1 MTMKK
6 YLIMLLVVSTM
17 ILCLAGCGGKK
28 ATAVVTFDDLYD
40 VVLLPAS
47 GMKNIGVQVENNHI
61 MTVNVTKEGVYTIP
75 FIANGTTYD
84 FTLTYENGKFTGEAD
99 PELTF
104 SIK

>member
-1 MTMKK
+1 MKK
-6 YLIMLLVVSTM
+6 YIAILLVVSTM
-17 ILCLAGCGGKK
+17 VLCLAGCGGKK
-28 ATAVVTFDDLYD
+28 ATAVITFDDFYD
-40 VVLLPAS
+40 VVSLPAP

-75 FIANGTTYD
+75 IIANGTAYT

-99 PELTF
+99 QGLTF